1 MPSDIHDAGGRRGW
15 TLGIDFGT
23 SNTAAA
29 HTGAVSESIE
39 TVQLSHNRTT
49 MSSSVF
55 VESPQSIEVGDVA
68 FDMAQKNPSGF
79 VMSPK
84 RVVPQGSTFVNG
96 YDIPASAPVAAVLR
110 SVLHRAMTAHDGQ
123 PPDQLVLTHPEAW
136 TEREIDVLLSAT
148 KNLGLDPSRITTVSE
163 PRAAAQYYTRAKPL
177 EPGSKIGVFDFG
189 GGTLDV
195 AVLQSTPEGTFNVI
209 SAHGDN
215 QIGGKNFDA
224 QIRRWVDAQLEEE
237 HPDALGYLRTSAS
250 IEQLYSLDDS
260 IRRAKELL
268 SETQTATISV
278 PSGAESIKLQITR
291 GELEA
296 IIAPALQAA
305 YDLTQRTFATAGI
318 SSPADLTALYLT
330 GGSSRIPAVHE
341 LLSTLGP
348 IATLDDPKTVVAQG
362 ALSAAAP
369 ILRGLEPGA
378 RTAGPGLFGGRIGN
392 QHAGQHYPE
401 KAQPSASPKGTSG
414 AGTGAK
420 KRALPLALAAIASLI
435 VVAIVGTLVVRAVS
449 SNESS
454 GETQETTA
462 APAAQQADNSPVTET
477 EDIID
482 ALPRR
487 LADEIDAESC
497 QATGETTNGGR
508 ELRCDFNSGSTLVP
522 KPDEGPGLENQLVVS
537 VDPDDAEARVIA
549 IRNGSTPNI
558 SSGDGT
564 PVDELLENSQRTAAA
579 RIQGTEG
586 PDDTLDS
593 IDVEYANNSTGAL
606 VHVTEFRTLDQARQ
620 FLANSALIN

>member
-1 MPSDIHDAGGRRGW
+1 MPSGTHDPGNRRGW

-55 VESPQSIEVGDVA
+55 VESPQAIDVGDVA
-68 FDMAQKNPSGF
+68 FDKAQKNPSGF

-84 RVVPQGSTFVNG
+84 RAVPQGSTFVNG
-96 YDIPASAPVAAVLR
+96 YDIPASVPVAAVLR

-123 PPDQLVLTHPEAW
+123 PPDRLVLTHPEAW

-148 KNLGLDPSRITTVSE
+148 KNLGIDPSRITTVSE
-163 PRAAAQYYTRAKPL
+163 PRAAAQYYSRATPL

-195 AVLQSTPEGTFNVI
+195 AVLQATREGTFDVI

-237 HPDALGYLRTSAS
+237 HPDTLGYLRTSAS
-250 IEQLYSLDDS
+250 IEQLYGLDDS
-260 IRRAKELL
+260 IRKAKELL

-291 GELEA
+291 GELEG
-296 IIAPALQAA
+296 IIWPALQSAF
-305 YDLTQRTFATAGI
+305 DLTRRTFATAGI
-318 SSPADLTALYLT
+318 TSPDDLTALYLT

-369 ILRGLEPGA
+369 VVRGLGPAAGSAEPALYGD
-378 RTAGPGLFGGRIGN
+378 RSDGRQAGRHEPTGT
-392 QHAGQHYPE
+392 
-401 KAQPSASPKGTSG
+401 QPPATSTKTSG
-414 AGTGAK
+414 AGAGSK
-420 KRALPLALAAIASLI
+420 KRALVVALAAMAAIII
-435 VVAIVGTLVVRAVS
+435 VAVVGTLLVRAVS
-449 SNESS
+449 GGDSS
-454 GETQETTA
+454 GETQVA
-462 APAAQQADNSPVTET
+462 AATPAQQQDDAAPVTET
-477 EDIID
+477 EDIIA

-487 LADEIDAESC
+487 LADEVDVDSC
-497 QATGETTNGGR
+497 QVSGETTNGGR
-508 ELRCDFNSGSTLVP
+508 EISCDFDPDTTLVP
-522 KPDEGPGLENQLVVS
+522 KPDEGPGLENRLVVS
-537 VDPDDAEARVIA
+537 VDPDDAESRVIA
-549 IRNGSTPNI
+549 IRNGNTPNI

-586 PDDTLDS
+586 SDDTLDT
-593 IDVEYANNSTGAL
+593 IDVEYANDSTGAL
-606 VHVTEFRTLDQARQ
+606 VHVSAFRTLDQARQ